1 MDSKKML
8 AKIKKEICDIYP
20 TAKIILYGSR
30 ARGDFDKYSDWDFL
44 ILIEEKISENQKIE
58 IIERLFELELKFDQI
73 FSPIIHNISEWQNLD
88 ITPFF
93 QNVQR
98 EGIAI

>member
-1 MDSKKML
+1 MEKKEML
-8 AKIKKEICDIYP
+8 ANIKEEICDIYP

-30 ARGDFDKYSDWDFL
+30 ARGDFNKYSDWDFL
-44 ILIEEKISENQKIE
+44 VLIKEKINEKQKIE
-58 IIERLFELELKFDQI
+58 IIERLYELELKFDQI
-73 FSPIIHNISEWQNLD
+73 FSPIIHNTSEWQNLE

-98 EGIAI
+98 EGKVI